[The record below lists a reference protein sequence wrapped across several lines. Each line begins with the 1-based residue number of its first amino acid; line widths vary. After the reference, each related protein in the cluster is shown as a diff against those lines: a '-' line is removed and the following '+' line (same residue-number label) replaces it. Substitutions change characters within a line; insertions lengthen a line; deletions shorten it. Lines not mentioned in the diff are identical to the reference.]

1 MSWVLAGCS
10 VVLGAAAGAVVPRPA
25 YRLSVPW
32 ATPPRA
38 GCVHCGG
45 PFSPGRA
52 GWVRVGRVC
61 DCRTATGAA
70 PWSTVAA
77 TGLTAGVLAAAY
89 PVPAVAV
96 PLALLGVLLAM
107 IDLACLRLPD
117 PLVMALAV
125 VVIVPLCAVALAA
138 GEPGRLGRAV
148 LGAGLLGI
156 AYLMM
161 LILPGAPLGFGD
173 VKLATVL
180 GFALGF
186 VGWPAVLI
194 GAVAPH
200 LLNGPVA
207 VVLLLSRRAGRRTAL
222 PLGPALLVGALIA
235 VALRA
240 A

>member
-1 MSWVLAGCS
+1 
-10 VVLGAAAGAVVPRPA
+10 
-25 YRLSVPW
+25 
-32 ATPPRA
+32 
-38 GCVHCGG
+38 
-45 PFSPGRA
+45 
-52 GWVRVGRVC
+52 VGRVC

-96 PLALLGVLLAM
+96 PLALLGVLLATV
-107 IDLACLRLPD
+107 DLACLRLPD

>member
-1 MSWVLAGCS
+1 
-10 VVLGAAAGAVVPRPA
+10 
-25 YRLSVPW
+25 
-32 ATPPRA
+32 
-38 GCVHCGG
+38 
-45 PFSPGRA
+45 
-52 GWVRVGRVC
+52 VGRVC
-61 DCRTATGAA
+61 DCRKTTGAA
-70 PWSTVAA
+70 PWPTVVA
-77 TGLTAGVLAAAY
+77 TSVTAGLLGWAY

-96 PLALLGVLLAM
+96 PLALLGVLLATV
-107 IDLACLRLPD
+107 DLACLRLPD
-117 PLVMALAV
+117 PLVAASAV
-125 VVIVPLCAVALAA
+125 VVVVPLCAAALAA

-148 LGAGLLGI
+148 LGAGLLGV

-161 LILPGAPLGFGD
+161 VMLPGGPLGFGD
-173 VKLATVL
+173 VKLAAVL

-207 VVLLLSRRAGRRTAL
+207 VFLLLSRRAGRRTAL

-235 VALRA
+235 VAVRA